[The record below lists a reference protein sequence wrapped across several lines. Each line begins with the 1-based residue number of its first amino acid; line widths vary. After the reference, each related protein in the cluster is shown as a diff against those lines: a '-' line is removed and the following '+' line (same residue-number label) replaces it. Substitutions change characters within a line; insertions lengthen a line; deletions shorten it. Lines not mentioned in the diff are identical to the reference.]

1 MDNKDNKNKIDELYQ
16 ERIKNY
22 LERDRKFKVIVT
34 QALREK
40 EIITAEQEREL
51 EALIY

>member
-1 MDNKDNKNKIDELYQ
+1 VSGKNEK
-16 ERIKNY
+16 Y

-34 QALREK
+34 LVLREK
-40 EIITAEQEREL
+40 EIITAEQKREL